1 MKKSNIS
8 YLILLLTVLFM
19 TAAAIQTAAAQTDLR
34 IAGAQSGF
42 PIALQKVCDNTE
54 QKTVGPVL
62 SNTIEKNLKISGVF
76 NIMNPNS
83 FVESSS
89 KCDVKDVAFSDWSII
104 GAEGVVKA
112 RVIPAAG
119 YNSVT
124 YELILYDVNKRQAV
138 VGKRYSATTDEVKKV
153 ANKFSNEVIRY
164 FTGTAGV
171 FGGRIA
177 FISKTG
183 RFKDLFT
190 MDLDGTN
197 VRQITNDRGLVISP
211 AWSADGNR
219 LLYTSYRA
227 RLPELYQYTIE
238 TGAYSRITRSPHL
251 EISGKYTSNGTVI
264 AAQSIAGITN
274 IVEFDMKGGVVRKI
288 TNSIGIDVSPSLSP
302 NERYIAFCSNRGGNP
317 QIYTMD
323 RNGENVQRV
332 SRVNSNYCTSP
343 AWSPQGDKLAF
354 VCREAGG
361 FHIYVSNV
369 DGSNPIRLTYAGSN
383 EDPAWSPDG
392 RFLIFTQG
400 NPKTGVKNIMVYSL
414 IGGNATQITFSE
426 NSENSMPVWEPVVY

>member
-1 MKKSNIS
+1 MSKTNTS
-8 YLILLLTVLFM
+8 YLTLLAVLLITFAVQTV
-19 TAAAIQTAAAQTDLR
+19 AAQTDLR
-34 IAGAQSGF
+34 ITGAQSGF

-54 QKTVGPVL
+54 QQTIGAVL
-62 SNTIEKNLKISGVF
+62 SNTMEKNLKISGVF
-76 NIMNPNS
+76 NLMNPNS
-83 FVESSS
+83 FVESSG
-89 KCDVKDVAFSDWSII
+89 KCDVKDVSFSDWSII
-104 GAEGVVKA
+104 GAEGLIKA
-112 RVIPAAG
+112 RVMPAAEG
-119 YNSVT
+119 QNAVT

-138 VGKRYSATTDEVKKV
+138 VGKRYSATSGEVKKV
-153 ANKFSNEVIRY
+153 ANKFSNEVVRY

-211 AWSADGNR
+211 SWSADGSK

-227 RLPELYQYTIE
+227 RLPELYQYTIDAE
-238 TGAYSRITRSPHL
+238 SYYRITKSPHL
-251 EISGKYTSNGTVI
+251 EISGKYTSNGTVV

-274 IVEFDMKGGVVRKI
+274 IVEFDIRGNVLKKI
-288 TNSIGIDVSPSLSP
+288 TNTNGIDVSPSLSP

-317 QIYTMD
+317 QIYTME
-323 RNGENVQRV
+323 RNGGNVQRV

-354 VCREAGG
+354 VCREVGG
-361 FHIYVSNV
+361 FHIYVSNI
-369 DGSNPIRLTYAGSN
+369 DGSNPVRLTYAGSN

-392 RFLIFTQG
+392 RFLVFSQG